1 MDMKILQRYVLKE
14 HIGPFIFGLAII
26 TFVLVMEF
34 ILEILNLII
43 TRGLSAFTILEVFVL
58 NLAWMLALS
67 IPMAVLVA
75 TLMAFGRLSAD
86 NEILALKANGVSL
99 YKLVLPVI
107 ISSILLG
114 VGMIFFNN
122 SVLPEANHQARLLM
136 TDIHQKRPTLNIKE
150 GVFMTDIPGYH
161 ILIKKID
168 PKSSD
173 IEGVTIYEQKDRYY
187 PRTILAEKGKIE
199 FSSDRN
205 TLILT
210 LHNGEVHEMDEA
222 QLGQY
227 RRLTFDKQ
235 ILFFPEIGSKLTRS
249 SSDFRT
255 DREMSAG
262 MMKKEVDKIRPE
274 ISFQEKQLKELTKAS
289 INSVLSPG
297 SAAST
302 SSSPEQIVINSFRRQ
317 QDLLREIQTIHFN
330 LKDAKKR
337 INSFLV
343 EIHKK
348 YSIPVACLVFVLLG
362 APLGIMAKRGGMVI
376 ALSLSLG
383 FFILYWAFLIAGEEL
398 ADRQIIS
405 AFWAMWS
412 ANFLIGTAGL
422 LLFIKTYKEAKF
434 ISWDWLEK
442 IVPSRL
448 RKYILP

>member
-1 MDMKILQRYVLKE
+1 MNMKILQRYVLKE

-43 TRGLSAFTILEVFVL
+43 TRGLSVFTILEVFAL

-107 ISSILLG
+107 ITSILLG

-122 SVLPEANHQARLLM
+122 SVLPGANHKARLLM

-150 GVFMTDIPGYH
+150 GVFMTDIPGYY
-161 ILIKKID
+161 ILIKKVD

-173 IEGVTIYEQKDRYY
+173 IEGITIYEQKDRYF
-187 PRTILAEKGKIE
+187 PRTIIAEKGKIE

-210 LHNGEVHEMDEA
+210 LHKGEVHEMDEA

-235 ILFFPEIGSKLTRS
+235 ILFFPDIGSQLVRS

-262 MMKKEVDKIRPE
+262 MMKKEVDKIKPE
-274 ISFQEKQLKELTKAS
+274 ISSQEKKLKEITKAS
-289 INSVLSPG
+289 INSVLLPG
-297 SAAST
+297 SATST
-302 SSSPEQIVINSFRRQ
+302 QTSPEQVIISSFKRQ

-330 LKDAKKR
+330 LKDTKNR
-337 INSFLV
+337 INSLLV

-442 IVPSRL
+442 IVPKRL

>member
-1 MDMKILQRYVLKE
+1 M
-14 HIGPFIFGLAII
+14 
-26 TFVLVMEF
+26 
-34 ILEILNLII
+34 EILNLII
-43 TRGLSAFTILEVFVL
+43 TRGLSVFTILEVFVL

-107 ISSILLG
+107 ITSILLG

-122 SVLPEANHQARLLM
+122 SVLPGANHKARLLM

-161 ILIKKID
+161 ILIKKVD

-173 IEGVTIYEQKDRYY
+173 IEGITIYEQKDRYY
-187 PRTILAEKGKIE
+187 PRTIIAEKGKIE

-210 LHNGEVHEMDEA
+210 LHKGEVHEMDEA

-227 RRLTFDKQ
+227 RRLTFEKQ
-235 ILFFPEIGSKLTRS
+235 ILFFPSIGSQLVRS

-255 DREMSAG
+255 DREMSAA
-262 MMKKEVDKIRPE
+262 MMKKEVDKIKPE
-274 ISFQEKQLKELTKAS
+274 ISSQEKKLKELTKRAVS
-289 INSVLSPG
+289 SVLSPTV
-297 SAAST
+297 AASANL
-302 SSSPEQIVINSFRRQ
+302 SSEQIVINSFRREQ
-317 QDLLREIQTIHFN
+317 EVLREIETIHFN

-337 INSFLV
+337 INSLLV

-422 LLFIKTYKEAKF
+422 FLFIKTYKEAKF
-434 ISWDWLEK
+434 ISWGWLEK
-442 IVPSRL
+442 IIPRKL
-448 RKYILP
+448 QKYILP

>member
-1 MDMKILQRYVLKE
+1 MFVVTRYVLRE
-14 HIGPFIFGLAII
+14 QIGPFLFAFAVI
-26 TFVLVMEF
+26 TFVLVMDF
-34 ILEILNLII
+34 ILEVINLIVAK
-43 TRGLSAFTILEVFVL
+43 GLSVWTVLELFVL

-86 NEILALKANGVSL
+86 NEVLALKANGVSL
-99 YKLVLPVI
+99 YKIVLPVI
-107 ISSILLG
+107 LASILLT

-122 SVLPEANHQARLLM
+122 LVLPEANHKARLLM
-136 TDIHQKRPTLNIKE
+136 TDIQQKRPTLNIKE
-150 GVFMTDIPGYH
+150 GVFLTDIPGYY
-161 ILIKKID
+161 ILIKKVD

-173 IEGVTIYEQKDRYY
+173 ISGITIYEQKDRYF
-187 PRTILAEKGKIE
+187 PRTILAERGKIE

-210 LHNGEVHEMDEA
+210 LYKGEVHEMDEA

-235 ILFFPEIGSKLTRS
+235 ILFFTDIGSQLVRS

-255 DREMSAG
+255 DREMSAS
-262 MMKKEVDKIRPE
+262 MMKKEVAKIKPE
-274 ISFQEKQLKELTKAS
+274 ITTQGKRLKELTKKA
-289 INSVLSPG
+289 INEVLSPSSSG
-297 SAAST
+297 SSNLSAA
-302 SSSPEQIVINSFRRQ
+302 QVVINSFKKQ
-317 QDLLREIQTIHFN
+317 QELLREIQAVHFN

-337 INSFLV
+337 INSIWV

-412 ANFLIGTAGL
+412 ANFLMGAAGL
-422 LLFIKTYKEAKF
+422 FLFIKTYKEAKF
-434 ISWDWLEK
+434 ISWNWLEK
-442 IVPSRL
+442 IIPRKF

>member
-1 MDMKILQRYVLKE
+1 MKILQRYVLKE
-14 HIGPFIFGLAII
+14 HIGPFAFGLAII

-107 ISSILLG
+107 ITSILLA

-122 SVLPEANHQARLLM
+122 SVLPEANHKARLLM

-161 ILIKKID
+161 ILIKKVD

-173 IEGVTIYEQKDRYY
+173 IEGITIYEQKDRYY
-187 PRTILAEKGKIE
+187 PRTIIAEKGKIE
-199 FSSDRN
+199 FNSDRS

-210 LHNGEVHEMDEA
+210 LHKGEVHEMDEA

-235 ILFFPEIGSKLTRS
+235 ILFFSDIGGQLVRS

-255 DREMSAG
+255 DREMSAV
-262 MMKKEVDKIRPE
+262 MMKKEVDKIKPE
-274 ISFQEKQLKELTKAS
+274 ISSQEKKLKELTKNAVS
-289 INSVLSPG
+289 SVLSPTT
-297 SAAST
+297 AASANL
-302 SSSPEQIVINSFRRQ
+302 SSEQIAINSFRREQ
-317 QDLLREIQTIHFN
+317 EVLREIQTIHFN

-405 AFWAMWS
+405 ALWAMWS

-422 LLFIKTYKEAKF
+422 FLFIKTYKEAKF
-434 ISWDWLEK
+434 ISWGWLEK
-442 IVPSRL
+442 IIPRKL
-448 RKYILP
+448 QKYILP

>member
-1 MDMKILQRYVLKE
+1 MKMKILRRYVLKE

-107 ISSILLG
+107 ITSILLAI
-114 VGMIFFNN
+114 GMIFFNN
-122 SVLPEANHQARLLM
+122 SVLPEANHKARLLM
-136 TDIHQKRPTLNIKE
+136 TDINQKRPTLNIKE
-150 GVFMTDIPGYH
+150 GVFMTDIPGYY
-161 ILIKKID
+161 ILIKKVD

-173 IEGVTIYEQKDRYY
+173 IEGITIYEQKDRYF
-187 PRTILAEKGKIE
+187 PRTIIAEKGKIE

-210 LHNGEVHEMDEA
+210 LHKGEVHEMDEA

-235 ILFFPEIGSKLTRS
+235 ILFFPDIGSQLVRS

-262 MMKKEVDKIRPE
+262 MMKKEVDKIKPE
-274 ISFQEKQLKELTKAS
+274 ISSQEKKLKEITKAS
-289 INSVLSPG
+289 INSVLLPG
-297 SAAST
+297 SATST
-302 SSSPEQIVINSFRRQ
+302 QTSPEQVIISSFKRQ

-330 LKDAKKR
+330 LKDTKNR
-337 INSFLV
+337 INSLLV

-442 IVPSRL
+442 IVPKRL

>member
-1 MDMKILQRYVLKE
+1 MKILQSYILKE
-14 HIGPFIFGLAII
+14 HLAPFLFGLAII

-34 ILEILNLII
+34 IIEILNLII
-43 TRGLSAFTILEVFVL
+43 TRGLSVVTVLEVFAL

-86 NEILALKANGVSL
+86 NEVLALKANGVSL
-99 YKLVLPVI
+99 YKIVLPVI
-107 ISSILLG
+107 LASILLT

-122 SVLPEANHQARLLM
+122 LVLPEANHKARLLM
-136 TDIHQKRPTLNIKE
+136 TDIQQKRPTLNIKE
-150 GVFMTDIPGYH
+150 GVFLTDIPGYY
-161 ILIKKID
+161 ILIKKVD

-173 IEGVTIYEQKDRYY
+173 ISGITIYEQKDRYF
-187 PRTILAEKGKIE
+187 PRTILAERGKIE

-210 LHNGEVHEMDEA
+210 LYKGEVHEMDEA

-235 ILFFPEIGSKLTRS
+235 ILFFTDIGSQLVRS

-255 DREMSAG
+255 DREMSAS
-262 MMKKEVDKIRPE
+262 MMKKEVAKIKPE
-274 ISFQEKQLKELTKAS
+274 ITTQGKRLKELTKKA
-289 INSVLSPG
+289 INEVLSPSSSG
-297 SAAST
+297 SSNLSAA
-302 SSSPEQIVINSFRRQ
+302 QVVINSFKKQ
-317 QDLLREIQTIHFN
+317 QELLREIQAVHFN

-337 INSFLV
+337 INSIWV

-412 ANFLIGTAGL
+412 ANFLMGAAGL
-422 LLFIKTYKEAKF
+422 FLFIKTYKEAKF
-434 ISWDWLEK
+434 ISWNWLEK
-442 IVPSRL
+442 IIPRKF